1 MLPGQSGTWL
11 FLLIGIVGV
20 CGFIYICFIR
30 KNRIPFVVKAYL
42 LFYFLLMFNWPFP
55 DPRFWV
61 PVIPLI
67 AAVIGQTDF
76 SSSRLVKLFSRF
88 YLLVYSV
95 LGIFSIGYVTY
106 TSFNKKEFAKT
117 QAKGLYRNEYETHFF
132 GKTLSDTATQV
143 DSNLVEFLKK
153 YDK

>member
-1 MLPGQSGTWL
+1 M
-11 FLLIGIVGV
+11 
-20 CGFIYICFIR
+20 
-30 KNRIPFVVKAYL
+30 
-42 LFYFLLMFNWPFP
+42 FYWPFP

-76 SSSRLVKLFSRF
+76 SSAPLVKMSGRF
-88 YLLVYSV
+88 YLLVYSL
-95 LGIFSIGYVTY
+95 LGIFSIGFVTY

-143 DSNLVEFLKK
+143 DANIVEFLRK